1 MIRQVCGV
9 STPKMPL
16 KAYEEFGA
24 FKLYAHDVGR
34 VAALALL
41 PQQALLEGNAIFT
54 QFKGALTEQ
63 YVLQELTAM
72 GQSPFYWSP
81 DNVRAEVE
89 FVLQGATGVYPL
101 EAKAERNLKAKSL
114 KSYRDRFNP
123 SVCLRTAMTRRT
135 DGEYI
140 LDYPLYAIEAIVD
153 EIV

>member
-1 MIRQVCGV
+1 M
-9 STPKMPL
+9 
-16 KAYEEFGA
+16 
-24 FKLYAHDVGR
+24 
-34 VAALALL
+34 AALASL

-54 QFKGALTEQ
+54 HFKGALTEQ

-72 GQSPFYWSP
+72 GMSPFYWSP

-114 KSYRDRFNP
+114 KSYRDRFHP
-123 SVCLRTAMTRRT
+123 SVCLRTSMAKRT
-135 DGEYI
+135 DGESI
-140 LDYPLYAIEAIVD
+140 HDYPLYAIETVAD